1 MASIYVSLD
10 DLKIK
15 EIAEVI
21 TNKTCIKI
29 LDYLADKEKTVSEIS
44 TELKLP
50 INTVDYNIKKLVK
63 SGFIEKK
70 SFWWSTKGKKM
81 PSYVVSNKQIIINA
95 NRRNNKLKYLLS
107 FIITGA
113 FSIFIKIFAEKPK
126 FVKTVRDV
134 GQNIITREGSMEQVA
149 KLASEN
155 VVQASSVTYYPFF
168 GFSFWFLV
176 GAWSVILLFFLIS
189 IISERRL
196 ENEKRSK

>member
-50 INTVDYNIKKLVK
+50 INTVDYNIKT
-63 SGFIEKK
+63 SEIWFYRKK
-70 SFWWSTKGKKM
+70 SFGGVLKVKM

-176 GAWSVILLFFLIS
+176 GAWSVILLFLIS